1 MAQIAHRQS
10 NQRKQKNIG
19 SLVTVAI
26 ILLVIF
32 VRNYATQENKS
43 APSTL
48 PQAEAQTT
56 PQATV
61 QSEPVNSESAQPE
74 VSQPEVSQSE
84 SVQIVLNDAPKQKND
99 LPSLASAGGEPE
111 KKKATPTPTSKPR
124 LTRTPTR
131 MPRATATATQTSKRS
146 PPKATATATQTA
158 KRSPPTATATPRT
171 VRSESGLPIVYF
183 DDLPREAQQTIRL
196 IDKGGPFPYSRD
208 GIEFQNRERILPRKQ
223 RGYYSEYTV
232 ITPGSND
239 RGARRIIAGENGEL
253 YYTDDHYDSFKEVV
267 R

>member
-48 PQAEAQTT
+48 PQAEAQ
-56 PQATV
+56 ATV
-61 QSEPVNSESAQPE
+61 QSEPVKSESAQSE

-84 SVQIVLNDAPKQKND
+84 SVQIVLNDDPKQKND

-111 KKKATPTPTSKPR
+111 KKKATPTSKPR

>member
-48 PQAEAQTT
+48 PQAETQT
-56 PQATV
+56 TV
-61 QSEPVNSESAQPE
+61 QSTPVKSESAQSGSAQSE
-74 VSQPEVSQSE
+74 VSQ
-84 SVQIVLNDAPKQKND
+84 
-99 LPSLASAGGEPE
+99 PSLASAGGEPE
-111 KKKATPTPTSKPR
+111 KKKATPTAKPR

>member
-61 QSEPVNSESAQPE
+61 PSEPVQSESAK
-74 VSQPEVSQSE
+74 SE
-84 SVQIVLNDAPKQKND
+84 AVKIVLNDEPEQKND
-99 LPSLASAGGEPE
+99 LPSLASVGGEPE
-111 KKKATPTPTSKPR
+111 KKKATPTSKPR

-208 GIEFQNRERILPRKQ
+208 GVEFQNRERILPRKQ

-239 RGARRIIAGENGEL
+239 RGARRIVAGENGEL

>member
-48 PQAEAQTT
+48 PQAEAQ
-56 PQATV
+56 ATV
-61 QSEPVNSESAQPE
+61 QSEPVKSESAQSE

-84 SVQIVLNDAPKQKND
+84 SVQIVLNDEPEQKND
-99 LPSLASAGGEPE
+99 LPSLASVGDEPE
-111 KKKATPTPTSKPR
+111 KKKATPTSKPR

>member
-48 PQAEAQTT
+48 PQAETQT
-56 PQATV
+56 TV
-61 QSEPVNSESAQPE
+61 QSTPVKSESAQSGSAQSE
-74 VSQPEVSQSE
+74 VSQPEVAQAE

-111 KKKATPTPTSKPR
+111 KKKATPTAKPR

>member
-32 VRNYATQENKS
+32 VRNYVTQENKS
-43 APSTL
+43 TPSTL
-48 PQAEAQTT
+48 PQAETQT
-56 PQATV
+56 TV
-61 QSEPVNSESAQPE
+61 QSVPVNSESAQ
-74 VSQPEVSQSE
+74 SEVSQSE
-84 SVQIVLNDAPKQKND
+84 SVQIVLNDEPKQKND
-99 LPSLASAGGEPE
+99 LPSLASVGGEPE
-111 KKKATPTPTSKPR
+111 KKKATPTAKPR

-171 VRSESGLPIVYF
+171 VRSQSGLPIVYF

-239 RGARRIIAGENGEL
+239 RGARRIVAGENGEL